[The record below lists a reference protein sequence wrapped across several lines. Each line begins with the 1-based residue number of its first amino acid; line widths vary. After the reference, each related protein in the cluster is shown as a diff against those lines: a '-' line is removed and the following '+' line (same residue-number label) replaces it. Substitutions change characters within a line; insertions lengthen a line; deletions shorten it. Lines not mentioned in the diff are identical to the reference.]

1 MNISALIDFNIM
13 SSISLLLGQISF
25 KKTSLPSLS
34 IPRELLYISKFI
46 LPAKAKATTSGGEAR

>member
-1 MNISALIDFNIM
+1 M

-34 IPRELLYISKFI
+34 VPREFLYMSKFI